1 MKTAEIAII
10 FIVGTLTLMVF
21 VFFLVLIIIEY
32 RRRQVRHITEKLEL
46 KHEYQNQV
54 MQTQIEVQ
62 EQAFKYFSE
71 EMHDNIAQILAM
83 AKMKLYRVADK
94 TTDEMVKTGIAT
106 TNELLGKT
114 LDDIRSLSH
123 VLNGNLISKIPLAE
137 SLEKDLIYVRDSA
150 GIDATLTVNGDRYEL
165 DSEKKLLLFR
175 IIQEAVGNAIKHGNA
190 TKINI
195 TLAYKKEVIIVE
207 IHDNGKGFDTRL
219 LDESKGLGLHNIQVR
234 AKLLGT
240 IEVVSA
246 AGKGTAITLKINTN
260 A

>member
-1 MKTAEIAII
+1 M
-10 FIVGTLTLMVF
+10 
-21 VFFLVLIIIEY
+21 
-32 RRRQVRHITEKLEL
+32 
-46 KHEYQNQV
+46 
-54 MQTQIEVQ
+54 
-62 EQAFKYFSE
+62 
-71 EMHDNIAQILAM
+71 
-83 AKMKLYRVADK
+83 
-94 TTDEMVKTGIAT
+94 
-106 TNELLGKT
+106 
-114 LDDIRSLSH
+114 
-123 VLNGNLISKIPLAE
+123 
-137 SLEKDLIYVRDSA
+137 RDSA

>member
-94 TTDEMVKTGIAT
+94 TTDEMVKTGIAP

-195 TLAYKKEVIIVE
+195 TLAYK
-207 IHDNGKGFDTRL
+207 
-219 LDESKGLGLHNIQVR
+219 
-234 AKLLGT
+234 
-240 IEVVSA
+240 
-246 AGKGTAITLKINTN
+246 
-260 A
+260 